1 MDWSDPERIVALA
14 LALGVVTGAGAWR
27 TVDRRRTRRAVLR
40 GLADPDEGRRT
51 AMISAVT
58 AQGIGTYAAPLL
70 KLARREN
77 EPAVRTALALAVARN
92 QWEPASDRR
101 LVALR
106 VWAHEELT
114 RRPTTGRVPL
124 ALAPAVPVEPVLP
137 VLPVPSV
144 QPVPSVLPVPLVQ
157 PAPAQEVVR

>member
-14 LALGVVTGAGAWR
+14 VALAAVVGALGWRAVVRA
-27 TVDRRRTRRAVLR
+27 RTRRAVLR
-40 GLADPDEGRRT
+40 GLADPDPQRRI

-58 AQGIGTYAAPLL
+58 AQGVGTYASPLL
-70 KLARREN
+70 RLARREN
-77 EPAVRTALALAVARN
+77 EPAVRIALASAVARN

-114 RRPTTGRVPL
+114 RRPTAGRAPL
-124 ALAPAVPVEPVLP
+124 TLAPVVTVPPDATPDAAPSLRPEPREAV
-137 VLPVPSV
+137 
-144 QPVPSVLPVPLVQ
+144 
-157 PAPAQEVVR
+157 R